1 MKLGELAGQIGATI
15 QAGRREQA
23 SVEVERVYA
32 GDVISDLLRE
42 ASDTTLLVTSLSSL
56 QLLRVAELMDVPG
69 ICFVN
74 GRLPDP
80 ELVAA
85 AAARGILLLVSQAGM
100 FETCGKLYA
109 CFPDGSRAV
118 R

>member
-1 MKLGELAGQIGATI
+1 MKLGELAERIGATVE
-15 QAGRREQA
+15 AGRHEP
-23 SVEVERVYA
+23 SGVEVERVYA

-42 ASDTTLLVTSLSSL
+42 ASERMLLVTNLASP

-74 GRLPDP
+74 GRLPAP
-80 ELVAA
+80 AVVAA
-85 AAARGILLLVSQAGM
+85 AAEHGIVLLVSPAGM
-100 FETCGKLYA
+100 FETCGRLYA
-109 CFPDGSRAV
+109 CFPDGSRAG

>member
-1 MKLGELAGQIGATI
+1 MKLGELAEQIGAMI
-15 QAGRREQA
+15 QAGRRDQA
-23 SVEVERVYA
+23 SVEVERVHA

-80 ELVAA
+80 GLVAA
-85 AAARGILLLVSQAGM
+85 AAARGVLLLVSPAGM
-100 FETCGKLYA
+100 FETCGRLYA
-109 CFPDGSRAV
+109 CFPDGSRAD